1 MRSALR
7 KASLVL
13 AGLGLCAGLSGCDDP
28 PAESTQTGYRGTG
41 MVQIA
46 DAERVAA
53 LMAANQVPA
62 PPYDLEP
69 IDGPLASEAYE
80 NVQVLGHLP
89 ESQFLRL
96 MTAITE
102 WVSPEEG
109 CGYCHNLENLASDE
123 VYTKVVS
130 RRMLQMTWQI
140 NDTWSSHVADTGAT
154 CYTCHRG
161 QPVPQHI
168 WFTNPGPPGA
178 RGMAGYRAD
187 QNVASEVAGLTSLPY
202 DSLSRYFEGYDV
214 IAVHTNTALPS
225 GNPATIMQTEWT
237 YSLMIHMSE
246 SLGVNCT
253 FCHNSRAF
261 NDWSES
267 TPQRLIALHG
277 IDMVRDI
284 NRDYLVPLQPVYPP
298 ERLGPLGD
306 APKANCTTCHQG
318 LSRPLN
324 GVSMLP
330 DYPSLADPPQ

>member
-140 NDTWSSHVADTGAT
+140 NDTWSSHVADTGNGVDVSQIDLA
-154 CYTCHRG
+154 
-161 QPVPQHI
+161 
-168 WFTNPGPPGA
+168 
-178 RGMAGYRAD
+178 
-187 QNVASEVAGLTSLPY
+187 
-202 DSLSRYFEGYDV
+202 EGFDDV
-214 IAVHTNTALPS
+214 YL
-225 GNPATIMQTEWT
+225 
-237 YSLMIHMSE
+237 E
-246 SLGVNCT
+246 SLDSPMCLRFGSTELGV
-253 FCHNSRAF
+253 
-261 NDWSES
+261 
-267 TPQRLIALHG
+267 TP
-277 IDMVRDI
+277 V
-284 NRDYLVPLQPVYPP
+284 
-298 ERLGPLGD
+298 E
-306 APKANCTTCHQG
+306 
-318 LSRPLN
+318 
-324 GVSMLP
+324 
-330 DYPSLADPPQ
+330 